1 MLRMKIACFS
11 TRGKKKK
18 KSNKPTM
25 FWSSFQRV
33 PSPGICSWIVGSCF
47 QCQALRWHLLK
58 DTFTAIRLFFIIAV
72 DLIEMMRPSLLQ
84 YHVVMT
90 HGVQLFSL
98 MQTGSLG
105 IKNAFQMEVCVTSH
119 LIFLQKGAH
128 LFIYP
133 PLL

>member
-1 MLRMKIACFS
+1 MDCWELL
-11 TRGKKKK
+11 
-18 KSNKPTM
+18 P
-25 FWSSFQRV
+25 V
-33 PSPGICSWIVGSCF
+33 PGPAVAFIKRYLHCHSPF
-47 QCQALRWHLLK
+47 
-58 DTFTAIRLFFIIAV
+58 FFIIAV